1 MYMVSLVIGT
11 SAYSPSEECL
21 HSSSQFRGQL
31 YPTDDELYSKTSV
44 SLLSKESTEVPYISK
59 YSARGFTI
67 SGDVIVGPVAILPW
81 SLVHWNIA
89 GVGDISKESLSLF
102 HLLEPRVE
110 ILVIGTGSQW
120 HRLNPELHKFMRSKG
135 IAMEVQVTPHACSTF
150 NFLVGEGR
158 VVAAGLI
165 PPER

>member
-1 MYMVSLVIGT
+1 MYCRSDIMSVLYIMELNILMPSKILFGLCNTRKECHFNILFQAYKLRPSLCLF
-11 SAYSPSEECL
+11 PSYYRCL

-81 SLVHWNIA
+81 SLVHWN
-89 GVGDISKESLSLF
+89 V
-102 HLLEPRVE
+102 
-110 ILVIGTGSQW
+110 
-120 HRLNPELHKFMRSKG
+120 
-135 IAMEVQVTPHACSTF
+135 ST
-150 NFLVGEGR
+150 
-158 VVAAGLI
+158 
-165 PPER
+165 

>member
-1 MYMVSLVIGT
+1 MFHSVRVKELFISMVRVHVIDISVYT
-11 SAYSPSEECL
+11 HLLNSED
-21 HSSSQFRGQL
+21 SFIPQ
-31 YPTDDELYSKTSV
+31 DELYSKTS
-44 SLLSKESTEVPYISK
+44 
-59 YSARGFTI
+59 
-67 SGDVIVGPVAILPW
+67 
-81 SLVHWNIA
+81 IA